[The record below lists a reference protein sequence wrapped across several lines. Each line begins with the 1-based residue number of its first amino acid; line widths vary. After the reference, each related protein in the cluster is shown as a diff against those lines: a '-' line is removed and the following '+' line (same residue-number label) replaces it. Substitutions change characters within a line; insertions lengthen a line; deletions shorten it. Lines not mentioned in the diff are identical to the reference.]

1 MIHKI
6 NKKKVRFNSF
16 TIFLIPYTKNGTSD
30 ELWWS
35 EEDHF
40 IAKVAAREEIMRLIN
55 IHKYI
60 TLKDA
65 IKLLYQPNNISY
77 NEDNFKIQKNF

>member
-6 NKKKVRFNSF
+6 NKKKVRFNGF
-16 TIFLIPYTKNGTSD
+16 TIFLIPYTKERAEET
-30 ELWWS
+30 LWWS
-35 EEDHF
+35 EEDQF
-40 IAKVAAREEIMRLIN
+40 IAKVNAREEIMRLIN

-60 TLKDA
+60 TLKDV

>member
-6 NKKKVRFNSF
+6 IKKKVRFNGF
-16 TIFLIPYTKNGTSD
+16 TIFLVSYTKERAEET
-30 ELWWS
+30 LWWS

-60 TLKDA
+60 SLKDVL
-65 IKLLYQPNNISY
+65 KLLYQPNNISY
-77 NEDNFKIQKNF
+77 NEDNFY

>member
-6 NKKKVRFNSF
+6 SKKKVRFNGV
-16 TIFLIPYTKNGTSD
+16 TIFLIPYEKNRTSD

-40 IAKVAAREEIMRLIN
+40 MAKVSAREEIMRLIN

-60 TLKDA
+60 TLKDVL
-65 IKLLYQPNNISY
+65 KLLYQPNNISY
-77 NEDNFKIQKNF
+77 NEDNFY

>member
-1 MIHKI
+1 MIHKL
-6 NKKKVRFNSF
+6 NKKKVRFNGF
-16 TIFLIPYTKNGTSD
+16 TIFLIPYTKDGTSD

-35 EEDHF
+35 EEDQF
-40 IAKVAAREEIMRLIN
+40 IAKVNAREEIIRLIN

-60 TLKDA
+60 TLKDV

-77 NEDNFKIQKNF
+77 NEDNFY

>member
-16 TIFLIPYTKNGTSD
+16 TIFLVSYTKDRTSD

-35 EEDHF
+35 VEDHF
-40 IAKVAAREEIMRLIN
+40 IAKVAAREEIMRLIT
-55 IHKYI
+55 IHKSI
-60 TLKDA
+60 TLKDVL
-65 IKLLYQPNNISY
+65 KLLYQPNNISY
-77 NEDNFKIQKNF
+77 NEDNFH